1 MLHDFS
7 DSVTLNLKKATGTLA
22 KVQEMVDA
30 NAYCMD
36 IAQQINAAIG
46 LLRAANNLIVE
57 SHMRTCGHRLAGD
70 NELDK
75 DAFIKEILQV
85 CNITARKK

>member
-1 MLHDFS
+1 MLNDFS
-7 DSVTLNLKKATGTLA
+7 DAVSLNIKKTTGTLA
-22 KVQEMVDA
+22 KVQEMVND

-57 SHMRTCGHRLAGD
+57 SHLRTCGHRLAGN

-75 DAFIKEILQV
+75 DSFIKEILQV